1 MSHDLLDL
9 ATQLAEE
16 LLAGAVHLSFLQ
28 HEKRQGK
35 ATQEDVNA
43 VVADLEFLRRSLRV
57 TIDRAEAVIASATIP
72 EAVESSTLAEVRAR
86 LKRKVGEAD

>member
-1 MSHDLLDL
+1 MTDLLDQ

-16 LLAGAVHLSFLQ
+16 LLDGAVHLSFLQ
-28 HEKRQGK
+28 HEKRAGK

-43 VVADLEFLRRSLRV
+43 VVADLEYLRRSLRITV
-57 TIDRAEAVIASATIP
+57 DRAEAVIASATIP

-86 LKRKVGEAD
+86 LKGRVSE

>member
-16 LLAGAVHLSFLQ
+16 LLDGAVHLSFLQ
-28 HEKRQGK
+28 HEKKQGK
-35 ATQEDVNA
+35 AIQEDVNA
-43 VVADLEFLRRSLRV
+43 VVADLEYIRRTLRITV
-57 TIDRAEAVIASATIP
+57 DRAEAVIASATIP

-86 LKRKVGEAD
+86 LKARVTT